1 MKKKFLIV
9 ALFFLCGKYFSQG
22 IISSNSF
29 IQTCLNKTQCFSI
42 NNSST
47 LFYDETKNAFYLKID
62 FNKFKTGQDTLD
74 DWLDDLSSTNLYFK
88 APLDKEQLQ
97 SGYSNHHIKTFKI
110 QGKTYLNGIWHN
122 QDIEMNIYS
131 SENSVSEIK
140 NNQNIYD
147 NLKVNFSLALSPKD
161 FKIHKKPHHL
171 KKTILIGVTLG
182 RINLLQ
188 PGMQELL
195 KEAYDHN

>member
-1 MKKKFLIV
+1 MKNRFLIV
-9 ALFFLCGKYFSQG
+9 VVLFLSVKYYSQG

-29 IQTCLNKTQCFSI
+29 IQTCINKTQCFSI

-47 LFYDETKNAFYLKID
+47 LFYDDTKNSFYLKID

-74 DWLDDLSSTNLYFK
+74 DWLDDLSSTYLYFK
-88 APLDKEQLQ
+88 GPLDKEQLQ
-97 SGYSNHHIKTFKI
+97 NGYSNHHIKTFI
-110 QGKTYLNGIWHN
+110 IHGKTFLNGIWHN

-131 SENSVSEIK
+131 SEISVAEIK
-140 NNQNIYD
+140 NNQNNYD
-147 NLKVNFSLALSPKD
+147 NLKVNFALALSPKD

-195 KEAYDHN
+195 KEAYDHH